1 MAGADVLTVLDY
13 DFMRRALLAALM
25 VGTVAPLVG
34 VFVVQRRLSLIG
46 DGIGHVALAGVA
58 VGLLTGGSPTW
69 AALVAAVLAAVALEL
84 VRASG
89 RTSGDLALAMLF
101 YAGIA
106 AGVVLVS
113 LSPEGSAANL
123 VAYLFGS
130 ITTTTASDLAL
141 FAGLAVLVVL
151 SVAVLGRTLYAVSD
165 DEEFARASGLPV
177 LAVNLVLS
185 VLVAATVVLSMRVVG
200 LLLISALMVVPV
212 ALAQLVA
219 RSFAQTVVVASIT
232 GVVVSLAGTTLSF
245 YADTPS
251 GGTIVLLAVL
261 GFVVT
266 AAGTL
271 GVGRARA
278 WRHRHRHSTPELHGD
293 HVHHGEHVHGEAGCE
308 HTPVLHRGHVDYVH
322 DGHRHAP
329 RLTRHG
335 VGYDEH

>member
-1 MAGADVLTVLDY
+1 MPALLDY

-69 AALVAAVLAAVALEL
+69 VALVAAVLAAVALEL

-101 YAGIA
+101 YTGIA
-106 AGVVLVS
+106 AGVVLIS
-113 LSPEGSAANL
+113 LSPDGSAANL
-123 VAYLFGS
+123 VTYLFGS
-130 ITTTTASDLAL
+130 ITTTTSADLLL
-141 FAGLAVLVVL
+141 FAGLAVLVVV
-151 SVAVLGRTLYAVSD
+151 SVAVLGRAMYAVSD

-177 LAVNLVLS
+177 LAINLVLS

-212 ALAQLVA
+212 GLGQLVA
-219 RSFAQTVVVASIT
+219 RSFAQTVVVACLT
-232 GVVVSLAGTTLSF
+232 GVGAAVAGTTVSF

-251 GGTIVLLAVL
+251 GGTIVLVAVAA
-261 GFVVT
+261 FAMTVVARGG
-266 AAGTL
+266 AARL
-271 GVGRARA
+271 RAL
-278 WRHRHRHSTPELHGD
+278 RHRRRHGTPEQHGD
-293 HVHHGEHVHGEAGCE
+293 HVHHGEHVHGEVGCE
-308 HTPVLHRGHVDYVH
+308 HPAVLHRGHVDYVH

>member
-1 MAGADVLTVLDY
+1 MLEILEY
-13 DFMRRALLAALM
+13 DFMRRALLAAVL
-25 VGTVAPLVG
+25 VGAVAPAVG

-46 DGIGHVALAGVA
+46 DGIGHVALTGVA
-58 VGLLTGGSPTW
+58 VALLTGSSPTW
-69 AALVAAVLAAVALEL
+69 VALVAAVVAAVGLEL

-106 AGVVLVS
+106 GGVVLVS
-113 LSPEGSAANL
+113 LSPDGGAANL

-130 ITTTTASDLAL
+130 ITTTTSGDLSL
-141 FAGLAVLVVL
+141 FAGLAVVVVVA
-151 SVAVLGRTLYAVSD
+151 VAVLGRALYAVSD

-177 LAVNLVLS
+177 LGVNLVLS

-219 RSFAQTVVVASIT
+219 RSFAQTVAVAC
-232 GVVVSLAGTTLSF
+232 GVGLVASLAGTTTSY

-251 GGTIVLLAVL
+251 GGTIVLLTVLAFAVVAL
-261 GFVVT
+261 
-266 AAGTL
+266 
-271 GVGRARA
+271 VGLVLRRVRAVAHRR
-278 WRHRHRHSTPELHGD
+278 RHAMAELHGD
-293 HVHHGEHVHGEAGCE
+293 HVHHGAHVHGDPDCE
-308 HTPVLHRGHVDYVH
+308 HEAVLHRDHVDYVH

>member
-1 MAGADVLTVLDY
+1 MLAVLDY

-58 VGLLTGGSPTW
+58 VGLITGSSPTW
-69 AALVAAVLAAVALEL
+69 VALVAAVLAAVALEL

-113 LSPEGSAANL
+113 LSPDGSAANL

-130 ITTTTASDLAL
+130 ITTTTSADLAL
-141 FAGLAVLVVL
+141 FAGLAVLVVV
-151 SVAVLGRTLYAVSD
+151 SVALLGRALYAVSD

-177 LAVNLVLS
+177 LAVNLVLA

-219 RSFAQTVVVASIT
+219 RSFAQTVVVACAT
-232 GVVVSLAGTTLSF
+232 GLVASLLGTTLSF

-251 GGTIVLLAVL
+251 GGTIVLLAV
-261 GFVVT
+261 GAFAVT
-266 AAGTL
+266 ALATL
-271 GVGRARA
+271 GTGRARA
-278 WRHRHRHSTPELHGD
+278 LRHRRRHGLPEQHGD
-293 HVHHGEHVHGEAGCE
+293 HVHHGEHVHGEDGCE
-308 HTPVLHRGHVDYVH
+308 HPVVAHHDHVDYVH
-322 DGHRHAP
+322 DGHRHSP